1 MNARANTVLGFES
14 QDVFEKTMQ
23 LMAKAQA
30 ISDLIR
36 CAAKT
41 GADPKV
47 VATAA
52 WAAEEMLEEAG
63 KLNGWC

>member
-30 ISDLIR
+30 IMDLIR
-36 CAAKT
+36 CASKN

-47 VATAA
+47 IATAS

-63 KLNGWC
+63 ELNGWC